1 MMLIGLWSFL
11 QTAMAEPCPT
21 GVIKRH
27 GKVKHEAITEASGLI
42 VTENWLWIHNDSG
55 DSATL
60 YAIDKS
66 GMPRATSAI
75 KGAFSR
81 DWEDMTS
88 FSDQGN
94 NYFLIGDI
102 GDNKE
107 RIPNVTFYVIEQPTS
122 NTPSPLLYTF
132 TATYQD
138 IGSKDAEAI
147 IVDPHSKELLV
158 ITKGRDGIIH
168 YLSGAFPLPSSQIKN
183 TLTDDPTFNSQQ
195 IILKE
200 IHNTSF
206 ATPPLNRQQQSR
218 LITSASISPDGSWL
232 AIRNY
237 LSARLYHKTDGKT
250 WADTL
255 QTEPCKLPL
264 PLQQQGETL
273 AFAPDGNSI
282 WTTSEGT
289 KQTLYEIQLT
299 YSQ

>member
-11 QTAMAEPCPT
+11 QAAVAEPCPT

-27 GKVKHEAITEASGLI
+27 GKIKHEAITEASGLI
-42 VTENWLWIHNDSG
+42 ATENWLWIHNDSG

-60 YAIDKS
+60 YAIDQK
-66 GMPRATSAI
+66 GMPRASSSI
-75 KGAFSR
+75 DGAFAR
-81 DWEDMTS
+81 DWEDMTA
-88 FSDQGN
+88 FSDQDKK
-94 NYFLIGDI
+94 YFLIGDI
-102 GDNKE
+102 GGNKE

-132 TATYQD
+132 TATYD
-138 IGSKDAEAI
+138 NIGPKDAEAI
-147 IVDPHSKELLV
+147 IVDPHSKELLL

-168 YLSGAFPLPSSQIKN
+168 YLSGAFPLPSSQVKN
-183 TLTDDPTFNSQQ
+183 TLTDDPTFNSQK
-195 IILKE
+195 IVLKE
-200 IHNTSF
+200 IHNTPF

-218 LITSASISPDGSWL
+218 LVTSASISPDGSWL
-232 AIRNY
+232 AVRNY
-237 LSARLYHKTDGKT
+237 LSARLYHKTSEQT
-250 WADTL
+250 WTEAI
-255 QTEPCKLPL
+255 QAEPCKLPL

-282 WTTSEGT
+282 WTISEGT